1 MSKTA
6 EPQPAAENQRPHA
19 LIFICL
25 TVLIDTIG
33 FGIILPVL
41 PKLLMEIGQVDI
53 EEATR
58 IGGYLLVV
66 YGVLQFFCGP
76 VIGNLSDRFGRRPIL
91 LISLI
96 AFGIDYLLMAIA
108 PTIAL
113 LFLGRAIAGIAGAI
127 YGPAGAYIADISPPE
142 KRAQS
147 FGMMGAM
154 FGIGFIVGPA
164 IGGLIAQLGP
174 RAPFVAAGVL
184 ALANALYGYFAL
196 PESLAKENRRAFSL
210 ARANPFGALQS
221 LLKFPGVVPM
231 ASLAFLWQLAHQ
243 VYPSTWSFFA
253 TARFNWTEA
262 QIGFSLGY
270 TGVMMALVQGLLVG
284 RIVKSIGEPRAVFV
298 GIATGTAAFLVNA
311 FATESWVVYVAMT
324 VGALQG
330 LAYSSLNALM
340 SQRIPANAQ
349 GELQGGLASMTS
361 LAAILGPLIMTQSL
375 AAYASPHSGVFFPGA
390 AFLVAGGLGLI
401 CLLGVALA
409 LSRTPPI
416 RAQET

>member
-1 MSKTA
+1 MSETS
-6 EPQPAAENQRPHA
+6 EPQQPEARRPHA

-33 FGIILPVL
+33 FGIVMPVL
-41 PKLLMEIGQVDI
+41 PDLLMGVGKIDL

-58 IGGYLLVV
+58 IGGYLLVI

-76 VIGNLSDRFGRRPIL
+76 IVGNLSDRFGRRPVL
-91 LISLI
+91 LLSLI
-96 AFGIDYLLMAIA
+96 AFGIDYLLMAVA

-113 LFLGRAIAGIAGAI
+113 LFLGRAIAGLAGAI
-127 YGPAGAYIADISPPE
+127 YGPAGAYIADITAPE
-142 KRAQS
+142 KRAQA

-154 FGIGFIVGPA
+154 FGIGFILGPA
-164 IGGLIAQLGP
+164 LGGMIAHFGL
-174 RAPFVAAGVL
+174 RAPFIAAGVL
-184 ALANALYGYFAL
+184 ALANAAYGYFAL
-196 PESLAKENRRAFSL
+196 PETLAKENRRPFSL
-210 ARANPFGALQS
+210 ARANPLGTLRA

-231 ASLAFLWQLAHQ
+231 VAIAFLWQLAHQ
-243 VYPSTWSFFA
+243 VYPATWGFFA
-253 TARFNWTEA
+253 KARFDWTPA
-262 QIGFSLGY
+262 QIGLSLAY
-270 TGVMMALVQGLLVG
+270 TGVMMAVVQGLLVG

-298 GIATGTAAFLVNA
+298 GIATGTSAFLVNA
-311 FATESWVVYVAMT
+311 FATQEWVVYFAMT
-324 VGALQG
+324 IGALQG

-390 AFLVAGGLGLI
+390 AFLLAGGLGLV
-401 CLLGVALA
+401 CLVGIAMTMA
-409 LSRTPPI
+409 RTPPI